1 MAELARPKF
10 ILDPIHG
17 LIRLEQDYI
26 LALLDTPAVQRLRRI
41 RQLGMAGLVYPGA
54 EHSRLTHSLGVHHLA
69 GRALQQLDPGGTRFD
84 ASQRAGVLA
93 AALLHDVGHGPFSHV
108 FERIFARMPNARGV
122 GHEDWSRRIVEEDEA
137 VNRTLAAV
145 APELPSLVC
154 RILDKT
160 YEPKYVTAIISS
172 QLDVDRFDYLLR
184 DSHMTGVKY
193 GEFDLEWMLRT
204 LAIRTVE
211 VPTHSGIQKFDTIVI
226 DGRRGLSGLEMQL
239 IGRHNMYRHVYLHK
253 TVRTA
258 EAMLTVLLLRAAEL
272 LQAGA
277 PIVSNAAFRH
287 MAMGEPLSVAE
298 YLTLDDFTVWSW
310 LHAWRTEP
318 VDRIL
323 NEFAARLVDRRLFK
337 AIPVPD
343 PETGPRQLLWTSN
356 REIVTNLVRQAG
368 YDPRYYMLRDDA
380 EDVAYKNYLYTLDG
394 RRDPTEGE
402 IWYVDH
408 DNSVKRL
415 SWKEDS
421 IVNAAGA
428 SLRYREAWWFVPEAV
443 AAAASAAL
451 TWS

>member
-1 MAELARPKF
+1 MADLARPKF

-17 LIRLEQDYI
+17 LIRIEQDYM
-26 LALLDTPAVQRLRRI
+26 LRLLDTPAVQRLRRI

-69 GRALQQLDPGGTRFD
+69 SRVLQQLDPDGTRFD
-84 ASQRAGVLA
+84 DTQRAGVLT

-108 FERIFARMPNARGV
+108 FERIYEQMPGAQNV
-122 GHEDWSRRIVEEDEA
+122 GHEDWSRRIVQDDEA
-137 VNRTLAAV
+137 VHRTLSDV
-145 APELPSLVC
+145 SPDLPDLVC
-154 RILDKT
+154 RIVDKS
-160 YEPKYVTAIISS
+160 YRPHYVTAIISS

-204 LAIRTVE
+204 LTIRTVE
-211 VPTHSGIQKFDTIVI
+211 VLTFSGVRTYDTIVI

-239 IGRHNMYRHVYLHK
+239 IGRHNMYRHVYFHK
-253 TVRTA
+253 TVRSA
-258 EAMLTVLLLRAAEL
+258 EVMLMVLLLRAAEL

-277 PIVSNAAFRH
+277 PLTCNAAFRR
-287 MAMGEPLSVAE
+287 MAMGEQLSVAD
-298 YLTLDDFTVWSW
+298 YLTLDDFAVWSW
-310 LHAWRTEP
+310 LQAWRGEP
-318 VDRIL
+318 QDRIL

-337 AIPVPD
+337 GIPVPGR
-343 PETGPRQLLWTSN
+343 EAVERRMLWASN
-356 REIVTNLVRQAG
+356 GEIVADLVRKAG

-380 EDVAYKNYLYTLDG
+380 ADVAYKNYVFAADG
-394 RRDPTEGE
+394 KRDPVGDD

-421 IVNAAGA
+421 IVNAARDA
-428 SLRYREAWWFVPEAV
+428 LSYREAWWFVPEDV
-443 AAAASAAL
+443 AAAARTAL
-451 TWS
+451 SWT